1 MCGGSDGEPSA
12 AAQAIISQSM
22 LITLPRVSRSHL
34 IHGVDFDL
42 PVDLNVFLTWNSRR
56 CLSRNVVRGRVNPTS
71 PTRPAAGVSPVAS
84 AAAAADG
91 AARGTDRVPGTP
103 LIRAFSVNVFRS

>member
-1 MCGGSDGEPSA
+1 MCGGSDSEPSA
-12 AAQAIISQSM
+12 VAQAIISQSM

-71 PTRPAAGVSPVAS
+71 PTRPAGGVSPVAS
-84 AAAAADG
+84 APADG
-91 AARGTDRVPGTP
+91 AARGTGRVPARP
-103 LIRAFSVNVFRS
+103 FIRAFSVNVFRS